1 MTIMHGGN
9 IRNIDLN
16 LLKVLEELLRQQ
28 SVTRAAERLGLSQP
42 AVSRSLGRLRDI
54 FDDPLFVRAGGR
66 IRPTP
71 LALKLQGRIAGI
83 LDEARDILRPR
94 TFDPANESGTIR
106 VNAPDSATFVIMS
119 KVFGRLS
126 RIAPKVEFIVSNS
139 PHHRLSALARND
151 IDLAIDLFEELP
163 AEFLRQ
169 HLIHDEFVVLSRRD
183 HPLAGGHGTPDAFL
197 KWSYIRLLTGAGRF
211 IDEKLARMDVYPHYA
226 LTIGNFVVAAAAV
239 AESDWLWIVTRNLAR
254 QLGTM
259 FPLDVLEIPFQIPD
273 LRLDMVW
280 HKRLENDPLQ
290 LWVRNEISSSAA
302 ESGANFMEEAFR

>member
-1 MTIMHGGN
+1 MHSGN
-9 IRNIDLN
+9 IRNVDLN

-28 SVTRAAERLGLSQP
+28 SVTQAAERLGLSQP
-42 AVSRSLGRLRDI
+42 AVSRSLGRLREI
-54 FDDPLFVRAGGR
+54 FDDPLFVRASGR

-71 LALKLQGRIAGI
+71 FALNLQGRVASI
-83 LDEARDILRPR
+83 LDETRDMLRPR
-94 TFDPANESGTIR
+94 TFDPANESGSIR

-126 RIAPKVEFIVSNS
+126 RVAPRVEFIVSNAAQ
-139 PHHRLSALARND
+139 HRISALARND

-163 AEFLRQ
+163 AEFFRQ
-169 HLIHDEFVVLSRRD
+169 HLIHDEFVVLARRD
-183 HPLAGGHGTPDAFL
+183 HPLSHDPGGPDAFL

-211 IDEKLARMDVYPHYA
+211 IDEKLARTGIHPHYA
-226 LTIGNFVVAAAAV
+226 LTISNFVVAAAAV

-259 FPLDVLEIPFQIPD
+259 FALDILEIPFAIPD

-280 HKRLENDPLQ
+280 HKRLEKDSFHH
-290 LWVRNEISSSAA
+290 WVRKEISDSMAQ
-302 ESGANFMEEAFR
+302 